1 MAKLAATTYGD
12 ALFELAVEQSKAD
25 ALYDEAQAVIT
36 AFEDNGEVSKLLNH
50 PKIDKIEKEHFLK
63 DVFGKFVSDDMV
75 GLLTIMVAKDR
86 QSDIV
91 AALKYFCAKV
101 LEYKKIGTA
110 YVTTAKPLD
119 EKTKAAVV
127 DKLLKT
133 TDYVSFNMN
142 YIVDESIIGGMI
154 IRIGDRVVDSSV
166 KTKLDELAKDLKKV
180 QL

>member
-1 MAKLAATTYGD
+1 MAKLAASTYGD

-36 AFEDNGEVSKLLNH
+36 AFEDNGEVAKLLNH
-50 PKIDKIEKEHFLK
+50 PKIDKVEKIKFIK
-63 DVFGKFVSDDMV
+63 DVFGKFVSGDMT
-75 GLLTIMVAKDR
+75 GLLTIMVEKDR
-86 QSDIV
+86 QADII
-91 AALKYFCAKV
+91 AALEYFCNEI

-110 YVTTAKPLD
+110 TVTTAKPLD

-133 TDYVSFNMN
+133 TDYKDFNMI
-142 YIVDESIIGGMI
+142 YKVDESLIGGMV
-154 IRIGDRVVDSSV
+154 IRIKDRVIDSSI
-166 KTKLDELAKDLKKV
+166 KTKLDEMTKDLKKV